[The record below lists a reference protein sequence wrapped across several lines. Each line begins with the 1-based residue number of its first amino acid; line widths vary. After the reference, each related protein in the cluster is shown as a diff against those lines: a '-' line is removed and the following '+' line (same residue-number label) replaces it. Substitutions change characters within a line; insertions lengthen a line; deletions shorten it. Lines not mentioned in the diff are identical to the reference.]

1 MISDKHFNKRERE
14 RVSEGGRERERTLGM
29 EGGEK
34 ENGTTLLHISIPKT
48 MIGVFK
54 ACYSAD

>member
-1 MISDKHFNKRERE
+1 MR
-14 RVSEGGRERERTLGM
+14 EGGREGGRERTLGM

-34 ENGTTLLHISIPKT
+34 ENGTALLHISIPKT

>member
-1 MISDKHFNKRERE
+1 VISVKHFNEKRERGGSW
-14 RVSEGGRERERTLGM
+14 VGGRGK
-29 EGGEK
+29 K
-34 ENGTTLLHISIPKT
+34 ENGTALLHISIPKT